1 MIKDITVQFNEMKKG
16 EDLSMKYDNT
26 STNVSAIYIGS
37 LVISSI
43 VFAGMYFLMSSVFSE
58 YVYFVKFR
66 EILDMS
72 VPLFTYLMAI
82 NFTTILMY
90 FYDKSKA
97 ITGLGMRV
105 PEMILHLLEALGG
118 SLSALL
124 AQNIFRHKKRKVS
137 FYKITWMII
146 VVQATFLALPWILQL
161 PGDRQMMV
169 FIALPIVLVGLYFL
183 DILKSLMPVFTL
195 ILYAFIIYYVLTRI

>member
-1 MIKDITVQFNEMKKG
+1 
-16 EDLSMKYDNT
+16 MKYDNT

-37 LVISSI
+37 LVISTA
-43 VFAGMYFLMSSVFSE
+43 VFIGMYFLMTSVFSDYE
-58 YVYFVKFR
+58 YFVKFR
-66 EILDMS
+66 KILDMS

-97 ITGLGMRV
+97 VTGLGMRV
-105 PEMILHLLEALGG
+105 PEMILHLLEVLGG
-118 SLSALL
+118 SLGALL
-124 AQNIFRHKKRKVS
+124 AQNLFRHKKRKVS

-161 PGDRQMMV
+161 APDQQMMV
-169 FIALPIVLVGLYFL
+169 FSALPIVLMGLYFL
-183 DILKSLMPVFTL
+183 DILISLMPVFTL
-195 ILYAFIIYYVLTRI
+195 VLYGFIIYYVLTKI